1 MWRKVLDIIYYC
13 IPKAL
18 CCTQNI
24 FNICSAELSC
34 WVTVQS
40 MRSRQRAPEG
50 LTVCRPAA
58 KRGHS
63 HPFFTSCSPLGLP
76 FLKLWLSLSPFL
88 LHQISQK
95 SFQNSSHNY
104 HEATVNSLQF
114 PRAHYRSFLKTAVYW
129 PFATQLWCDGIWGAQ
144 PVCKAL

>member
-40 MRSRQRAPEG
+40 MRFRQRAPEG
-50 LTVCRPAA
+50 LFAGLLQ
-58 KRGHS
+58 RGGTPTIFS
-63 HPFFTSCSPLGLP
+63 LP
-76 FLKLWLSLSPFL
+76 VALWGCLYSNYGSLSPFL

-95 SFQNSSHNY
+95 SFQNSSHYY

-114 PRAHYRSFLKTAVYW
+114 PRAHYLSVLKTAVYW

-144 PVCKAL
+144 PVRKAL